1 MVILYIRNLLFRRN
15 AINVAL
21 WFGIKILQE
30 RVKGNG
36 VFHAE
41 DE

>member
-1 MVILYIRNLLFRRN
+1 MLILYIRNHLFRRN
-15 AINVAL
+15 AINVAS

-30 RVKGNG
+30 RVKGND